1 MIPKTDILFTWRRAI
16 HSLEWWVTFQCLL
29 SLSSFPCCH
38 SVTPPPPPPPLFL
51 FHLLGWEASPI
62 AGLTLWAPRSWLYVI
77 AAKEGEEGLSAS
89 KVNKITLPR
98 EITYH
103 SMTKKGRPSIIKMI
117 YPSGFSPSH
126 TPVLQEV
133 WLRTIPDSRLAEKMY
148 SPLQYP
154 MMTFDYS
161 AVVNPTL
168 IPVH

>member
-1 MIPKTDILFTWRRAI
+1 MAESNTVLRKVSSISMSFVIVVI
-16 HSLEWWVTFQCLL
+16 SLL
-29 SLSSFPCCH
+29 SFSN
-38 SVTPPPPPPPLFL
+38 TPPPPPPLFL

-148 SPLQYP
+148 IHLQSPWWN
-154 MMTFDYS
+154 S
-161 AVVNPTL
+161 ITL
-168 IPVH
+168 RLSTQL